1 MCAHVSSIRLLDDSC
16 TLTLQM
22 SVSLKRAKRPFNIH
36 AMLRRIRQ
44 EVKQFADAAMFDLA
58 EQGYATP
65 FHQLA
70 ACIIS
75 VRTRDEV
82 SLPAA
87 IRLFQAAP
95 TPAAMSRLSTAR
107 MARLIR
113 PSSFYETKA
122 YNIRELAKRV
132 SEEFGGKLPC
142 DFEIMTSFRGVG
154 PKCANL
160 TLGIA
165 CGATEISV
173 DVHVGRVTNRW
184 GYVHTSTPEATRLA
198 LEKNLPRKYWVEIN
212 RLLVPFGKHVC
223 TGRLPKC
230 SVCPVLE
237 YCRQVGVT
245 EHR

>member
-1 MCAHVSSIRLLDDSC
+1 M
-16 TLTLQM
+16 
-22 SVSLKRAKRPFNIH
+22 AKRPFDIDEVVH
-36 AMLRRIRQ
+36 RIRH

-58 EQGYATP
+58 DQGFATP

-70 ACIIS
+70 ACVIS
-75 VRTRDEV
+75 IRTFDEV

-87 IRLFQAAP
+87 LRLFKVAP
-95 TPAAMSRLSTAR
+95 TPERVSELSVLKIGE
-107 MARLIR
+107 LIK
-113 PSSFYETKA
+113 PATFYQTKA
-122 YNIRELAKRV
+122 QNIRDMAKRV
-132 SEEFGGKLPC
+132 VDEFGGELPC
-142 DFEIMTSFRGVG
+142 DFDVMTSFRGVG

-165 CGATEISV
+165 CGASRISV
-173 DVHVGRVTNRW
+173 DIHVHRVTNRW
-184 GYVHTSTPEATRLA
+184 GYVRSPTPEGTRES
-198 LEKNLPRKYWVEIN
+198 LEKVLPQKYWVEIN

-230 SVCPVLE
+230 STCPVLE

>member
-1 MCAHVSSIRLLDDSC
+1 MAANIRS
-16 TLTLQM
+16 
-22 SVSLKRAKRPFNIH
+22 AKRPFDIH
-36 AMLRRIRQ
+36 EVLRRIRQ
-44 EVKQFADAAMFDLA
+44 AVKQFADAAMFDLA
-58 EQGYATP
+58 AQGYATP

-87 IRLFQAAP
+87 LRLFKTAP
-95 TPAAMSRLSTAR
+95 TAEAVSHLTMKKIAD
-107 MARLIR
+107 LIR

-122 YNIRELAKRV
+122 YDIRDLARRV
-132 SEEFGGKLPC
+132 VAEYGGELPC
-142 DFEIMTSFRGVG
+142 DFEVMTSFKGVG

-173 DVHVGRVTNRW
+173 DIHVHRVTNRW
-184 GYVHTSTPEATRLA
+184 GFVRAPTPEATRRL
-198 LEKNLPRKYWVEIN
+198 LEEKLPRKYWVEIN

-230 SVCPVLE
+230 SACPVLE

>member
-1 MCAHVSSIRLLDDSC
+1 MG
-16 TLTLQM
+16 
-22 SVSLKRAKRPFNIH
+22 VSLSAVKRPFNIH
-36 AMLRRIRQ
+36 VMLRRIRL

-58 EQGYATP
+58 EQGYTTA
-65 FHQLA
+65 FHQLV

-82 SLPAA
+82 SLPTA
-87 IRLFQAAP
+87 IGLFKAAP
-95 TPAAMSRLSTAR
+95 TPDAISRMSVSRIAA
-107 MARLIR
+107 LIR
-113 PSSFYETKA
+113 PSTFYETKA
-122 YNIRELAKRV
+122 HNIRDLAKRV
-132 SEEFGGKLPC
+132 VEEYDGKLPC
-142 DFEIMTSFRGVG
+142 DFDVMTSFRGVG

-173 DVHVGRVTNRW
+173 DVHVHRVTNRW
-184 GYVHTSTPEATRLA
+184 GYVTTSTPDATRSA
-198 LEKNLPRKYWVEIN
+198 LEGKLPRKYWVEIN

-230 SVCPVLE
+230 STCPVLQ

>member
-1 MCAHVSSIRLLDDSC
+1 MGVSHR
-16 TLTLQM
+16 
-22 SVSLKRAKRPFNIH
+22 SVKRAFDIH
-36 AMLRRIRQ
+36 TVLRRIRQ

-58 EQGYATP
+58 AQGYATP

-75 VRTRDEV
+75 IRTRDEI

-87 IRLFQAAP
+87 LRLFKVAP
-95 TPAAMSRLSTAR
+95 TSAAVARLGVSKIAE
-107 MARLIR
+107 LIR
-113 PSSFYETKA
+113 PASFYETKA
-122 YNIRELAKRV
+122 HNIRDLAQRV
-132 SEEFGGKLPC
+132 TDEYGGNLPC
-142 DFEIMTSFRGVG
+142 DFEVMTSFRGVG

-160 TLGIA
+160 TLGVA

-173 DVHVGRVTNRW
+173 DIHVHRVTNRW
-184 GYVHTSTPEATRLA
+184 GFVRAPTPEATRRL
-198 LEKNLPRKYWVEIN
+198 LEKHLPRKYWVEIN

-223 TGRLPKC
+223 TGRLPRC

-237 YCRQVGVT
+237 YCRQVGVK

>member
-1 MCAHVSSIRLLDDSC
+1 MGVTFPSA
-16 TLTLQM
+16 
-22 SVSLKRAKRPFNIH
+22 KRAFDIH
-36 AMLRRIRQ
+36 AVVRRIRQ

-58 EQGYATP
+58 EQGFATP

-87 IRLFQAAP
+87 LRLFKTAP
-95 TPAAMSRLSTAR
+95 TAKDVSRLGVDKIAQ
-107 MARLIR
+107 LIR
-113 PSSFYETKA
+113 PASFYETKA
-122 YNIRELAKRV
+122 YNIRDLAQRV
-132 SEEFGGKLPC
+132 DDEYGGNLPC
-142 DFEIMTSFRGVG
+142 DFAVMTSFRGVG

-173 DVHVGRVTNRW
+173 DVHVHRVTNRW
-184 GYVHTSTPEATRLA
+184 GFVRAPTPDATRRM
-198 LEKNLPRKYWVEIN
+198 LEQRLPKKYWVEIN

>member
-1 MCAHVSSIRLLDDSC
+1 MAVKIRS
-16 TLTLQM
+16 
-22 SVSLKRAKRPFNIH
+22 AKLPFDIH
-36 AMLRRIRQ
+36 AVVRRIRK

-58 EQGYATP
+58 AQGYGTA
-65 FHQLA
+65 FHQLV

-82 SLPAA
+82 SLPTAL
-87 IRLFQAAP
+87 RLFELARDAR
-95 TPAAMSRLSTAR
+95 ALSELPVDEIAKI
-107 MARLIR
+107 IR

-122 YNIRELAKRV
+122 QNISELARRV
-132 SEEFGGKLPC
+132 VAEYDGVLPC
-142 DFEIMTSFRGVG
+142 DFNIMTSFRGVG

-173 DVHVGRVTNRW
+173 DVHVHRVTNRW
-184 GYVHTSTPEATRLA
+184 GYVSTLMPEATRVA
-198 LEKNLPRKYWVEIN
+198 LEEQLPRKYWVEIN

-230 SVCPVLE
+230 STCPVLE
-237 YCRQVGVT
+237 YCRQIGVT

>member
-1 MCAHVSSIRLLDDSC
+1 MGVSIRC
-16 TLTLQM
+16 
-22 SVSLKRAKRPFNIH
+22 AKRPFDIH
-36 AMLRRIRQ
+36 AVIRRVRQ
-44 EVKQFADAAMFDLA
+44 GVKQFADAAMFDLA
-58 EQGYATP
+58 AQGFASP

-87 IRLFQAAP
+87 LRLFKVAP
-95 TPAAMSRLSTAR
+95 TSKDVSRLSVKKIAQ
-107 MARLIR
+107 LIR
-113 PSSFYETKA
+113 PASFYEAKA
-122 YNIRELAKRV
+122 YNIRALARRV
-132 SEEFGGKLPC
+132 SEEFGGELPC
-142 DFEIMTSFRGVG
+142 DFEVMTSFRGVG

-173 DVHVGRVTNRW
+173 DVHVHRVTNRW
-184 GYVHTSTPEATRLA
+184 GFVRASTPEASRLV
-198 LEKNLPRKYWVEIN
+198 LEERLPKKYWVEIN

-230 SVCPVLE
+230 SACPVLE
-237 YCRQVGVT
+237 YCRQVGVA

>member
-1 MCAHVSSIRLLDDSC
+1 M
-16 TLTLQM
+16 
-22 SVSLKRAKRPFNIH
+22 AKRRFDIDEVLH
-36 AMLRRIRQ
+36 RIRH

-58 EQGYATP
+58 DQGYATP

-70 ACIIS
+70 ACVIS

-87 IRLFQAAP
+87 IRLFKVAP
-95 TPAAMSRLSTAR
+95 TPAEISRLSVRRIAE
-107 MARLIR
+107 LIR
-113 PSSFYETKA
+113 PASFYETKA
-122 YNIRELAKRV
+122 YNIRDMAKRV
-132 SEEFGGKLPC
+132 AEEFDGNLPC
-142 DFEIMTSFRGVG
+142 DFDVMTSFRGVG

-165 CGATEISV
+165 CGATKISV
-173 DVHVGRVTNRW
+173 DIHVHRVTNRW
-184 GYVHTSTPEATRLA
+184 GYVRSTTPEGTREA
-198 LEKNLPRKYWVEIN
+198 LEKVLPRKYWVEIN

-230 SVCPVLE
+230 STCPVLE
-237 YCRQVGVT
+237 YCSQVGVT

>member
-1 MCAHVSSIRLLDDSC
+1 MTVGLRSR
-16 TLTLQM
+16 
-22 SVSLKRAKRPFNIH
+22 KRAFNIH
-36 AMLRRIRQ
+36 TVLRRIRL

-87 IRLFQAAP
+87 LRLFKAAP
-95 TPAAMSRLSTAR
+95 TPSAVALLSVKKIAG
-107 MARLIR
+107 LIR
-113 PSSFYETKA
+113 PASFYETKA
-122 YNIRELAKRV
+122 HNIRDLARRV
-132 SEEFGGKLPC
+132 ADEYHGDLPC
-142 DFEIMTSFRGVG
+142 DFEVMTSFRGVG

-173 DVHVGRVTNRW
+173 DVHVHRVTNRW
-184 GYVHTSTPEATRLA
+184 GFVHTATPEATRRL
-198 LEKNLPRKYWVEIN
+198 LEKRLPRKYWVEIN
-212 RLLVPFGKHVC
+212 RLLVPFGKHIC

-230 SVCPVLE
+230 SVCPVLD
-237 YCRQVGVT
+237 YCEQVGVT

>member
-1 MCAHVSSIRLLDDSC
+1 MPADLRFG
-16 TLTLQM
+16 
-22 SVSLKRAKRPFNIH
+22 KRTFNIH
-36 AMLRRIRQ
+36 TVLRRIRQ

-58 EQGYATP
+58 DQGYATP

-75 VRTRDEV
+75 IRTRDEV

-87 IRLFQAAP
+87 LRLFKAAA
-95 TPAAMSRLSTAR
+95 TPSAVAQLNVKKVAQ
-107 MARLIR
+107 LIR
-113 PSSFYETKA
+113 PASFYETKA
-122 YNIRELAKRV
+122 YNIRDLAQRV
-132 SEEFGGKLPC
+132 TDEYHGVLPC
-142 DFEIMTSFRGVG
+142 DFEVMTSFRGVG

-173 DVHVGRVTNRW
+173 DVHVHWVTNRW
-184 GYVHTSTPEATRLA
+184 GFVQAPTPEATRRL
-198 LEKNLPRKYWVEIN
+198 LEKRLPRKYWVEIN

-230 SVCPVLE
+230 SVCPVLQ
-237 YCRQVGVT
+237 YCEQVGVT

>member
-1 MCAHVSSIRLLDDSC
+1 MGVSPRS
-16 TLTLQM
+16 
-22 SVSLKRAKRPFNIH
+22 AKSAFDIH
-36 AMLRRIRQ
+36 TVLRRIRL

-70 ACIIS
+70 ACVIS

-87 IRLFQAAP
+87 LRLFKAAP
-95 TPAAMSRLSTAR
+95 TPAAVATLGVNKIAQ
-107 MARLIR
+107 LIR
-113 PSSFYETKA
+113 PASFYETKA
-122 YNIRELAKRV
+122 YDIRDLAQRV
-132 SEEFGGKLPC
+132 SEEYGGNLPC
-142 DFEIMTSFRGVG
+142 DFEVMTSFHGVG

-173 DVHVGRVTNRW
+173 DVHVHRVTNRW
-184 GYVHTSTPEATRLA
+184 GFVRAATPEQTRRL
-198 LEKNLPRKYWVEIN
+198 LEKKLPRKYWVEIN

-230 SVCPVLE
+230 SVCPVLQ

>member
-1 MCAHVSSIRLLDDSC
+1 M
-16 TLTLQM
+16 
-22 SVSLKRAKRPFNIH
+22 AKRPFDIDE
-36 AMLRRIRQ
+36 MLRRIRH
-44 EVKQFADAAMFDLA
+44 EVKRFADAAMFDLA
-58 EQGYATP
+58 DQGYATP

-70 ACIIS
+70 ACVIS

-87 IRLFQAAP
+87 IRLFKVAP
-95 TPAAMSRLSTAR
+95 TPEKVSRLSVRRIAE
-107 MARLIR
+107 LIR
-113 PSSFYETKA
+113 PASFYETKA
-122 YNIRELAKRV
+122 YNIRDMAKRV
-132 SEEFGGKLPC
+132 AEEFGGNLPC
-142 DFEIMTSFRGVG
+142 DFDVMTSFRGVG

-165 CGATEISV
+165 CGATKISV
-173 DVHVGRVTNRW
+173 DIHVHRVTNRW
-184 GYVHTSTPEATRLA
+184 GYVRSTTPEGTREA
-198 LEKNLPRKYWVEIN
+198 LEKVLPRKYWVEIN

-230 SVCPVLE
+230 STCPVLE

>member
-1 MCAHVSSIRLLDDSC
+1 MSGLPYDVWTILC
-16 TLTLQM
+16 TDWQQM
-22 SVSLKRAKRPFNIH
+22 VVNLRTEKRPFNIH
-36 AMLRRIRQ
+36 TVLRRIRL

-87 IRLFQAAP
+87 IRLFKVAP
-95 TPAAMSRLSTAR
+95 TPEAVSRLGVERIAE
-107 MARLIR
+107 LIR

-122 YNIRELAKRV
+122 YNIRDLAARVV
-132 SEEFGGKLPC
+132 SEYGGELPC
-142 DFEIMTSFRGVG
+142 DFEVMTSFRGVG

-173 DVHVGRVTNRW
+173 DIHVHRVTNRW
-184 GYVHTSTPEATRLA
+184 GFVRAPTPEVTRRA
-198 LEKNLPRKYWVEIN
+198 LEEQLPRKYWVEIN

-223 TGRLPKC
+223 TGTLPKC

-245 EHR
+245 AHR

>member
-1 MCAHVSSIRLLDDSC
+1 MPMSFWTVPC
-16 TLTLQM
+16 TIQLQM
-22 SVSLKRAKRPFNIH
+22 GVNVQTAKKPYNIH
-36 AMLRRIRQ
+36 AMLRRIRL

-58 EQGYATP
+58 DQGYATA
-65 FHQLA
+65 FHQLV

-82 SLPAA
+82 SLPTA
-87 IRLFQAAP
+87 IGLFKVAP
-95 TPAAMSRLSTAR
+95 TAEAVSRLGVSRIAQI
-107 MARLIR
+107 IR
-113 PSSFYETKA
+113 PSTFYETKA
-122 YNIRELAKRV
+122 HDIHALAKRV
-132 SEEFGGKLPC
+132 AEEYHGTLPC
-142 DFEIMTSFRGVG
+142 DFEVMTSFRGVG

-173 DVHVGRVTNRW
+173 DVHVDRVTNRW
-184 GYVHTSTPEATRLA
+184 GYVQSSSPDATRLA
-198 LEKNLPRKYWVEIN
+198 LEQKLPKKYWVEIN

-230 SVCPVLE
+230 SKCPVLE

>member
-1 MCAHVSSIRLLDDSC
+1 MGVGLSAV
-16 TLTLQM
+16 
-22 SVSLKRAKRPFNIH
+22 KRPFNIH
-36 AMLRRIRQ
+36 AMLRRIRL

-65 FHQLA
+65 FHQLV

-82 SLPAA
+82 SLPTA
-87 IRLFQAAP
+87 IRLFETAP
-95 TPAAMSRLSTAR
+95 TPEAISKMGVQQIAALIKPST
-107 MARLIR
+107 
-113 PSSFYETKA
+113 FYETKA
-122 YNIRELAKRV
+122 HNIHALAKRV
-132 SEEFGGKLPC
+132 AEEYGGNLPC
-142 DFEIMTSFRGVG
+142 DFDVMTSFRGVG

-173 DVHVGRVTNRW
+173 DVHVHRVTNRW
-184 GYVHTSTPEATRLA
+184 GYVEASTPDATRST
-198 LEKNLPRKYWVEIN
+198 LEGKLPRKYWVEIN

-230 SVCPVLE
+230 STCPVLE